1 MARRHLD
8 FYETNAF
15 AVHALRKRV
24 TISGTVIE
32 HCNGLG
38 AISRC
43 FEDCVVITND
53 IDPEKPA
60 TYHGKA
66 QDFCLGEYTPPWQW
80 HERQIMPWVITNP
93 PFSDAFD
100 IVRKSVEAGC
110 PSCYLLRLSW
120 VEPTRSP
127 EEKGGRGFW
136 LKAHPPEAMIVL
148 PRYSFTGDGKTDSVT
163 CARFCWNLP
172 PGTLKG
178 PAIQIAPEGED

>member
-15 AVHALRKRV
+15 AVRALRKRV
-24 TISGTVIE
+24 AISELVLE
-32 HCNGLG
+32 PCNGLG
-38 AISRC
+38 AISKL
-43 FEDCVVITND
+43 FLDCVVLTND

-60 TYHGKA
+60 HSHLRA
-66 QDFCLGEYTPPWQW
+66 QDINYETSG
-80 HERQIMPWVITNP
+80 HAGMAKPWVITNP

-163 CARFCWNLP
+163 CAWFCWNLP